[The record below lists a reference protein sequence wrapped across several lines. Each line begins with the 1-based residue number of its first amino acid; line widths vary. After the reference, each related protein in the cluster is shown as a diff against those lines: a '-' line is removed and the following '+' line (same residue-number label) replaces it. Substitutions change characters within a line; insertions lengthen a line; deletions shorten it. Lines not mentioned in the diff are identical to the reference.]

1 MATDLGLVMYAA
13 QAHAGELAA
22 HAVRNGMGDTG
33 LADAR
38 RADEADDLAL
48 DLGVQLAHGQQF
60 QDARFDFLQTVMFAV
75 QHPAG
80 VGLVEVILGGD
91 VPG

>member
-1 MATDLGLVMYAA
+1 
-13 QAHAGELAA
+13 
-22 HAVRNGMGDTG
+22 MGDTG

-48 DLGVQLAHGQQF
+48 DLSVQLAHGQQF
-60 QDARFDFLQTVMFAV
+60 QDALFDFLQTVMFAV

-80 VGLVEVILGGD
+80 VGLVEVILGSD